1 MIKPVIK
8 WSGSKRLQ
16 ADEILKNVPA
26 QFNTYFEPFV
36 GGGSILYAIHPKK
49 AICGDICEPLIAL
62 WNEIKDSPEELAEAY
77 RLRWNRL
84 QNEGY
89 EAYYSIR
96 DDFNRTHSPEDLM
109 FLSRTCVNGLIRFN
123 AKGEF
128 NNSLHHT
135 RKGIKPESLEKIIMD
150 WSKRIEGTLFLA
162 DDYITTTASA
172 TAGDFIYLDP
182 PYYHTVGRYY
192 GTKSIDF
199 DEFVLFLKKLNRRGI
214 KYMISFDG
222 KRGDTDYTVNL
233 PKELYKR
240 HKFIA
245 SGNSSFKKVM
255 DKESQQVYESI
266 YMNY

>member
-135 RKGIKPESLEKIIMD
+135 RKGIKPEINALSTLMFITVLILLLLANKKQSVLE
-150 WSKRIEGTLFLA
+150 
-162 DDYITTTASA
+162 
-172 TAGDFIYLDP
+172 
-182 PYYHTVGRYY
+182 
-192 GTKSIDF
+192 
-199 DEFVLFLKKLNRRGI
+199 N
-214 KYMISFDG
+214 
-222 KRGDTDYTVNL
+222 N
-233 PKELYKR
+233 
-240 HKFIA
+240 
-245 SGNSSFKKVM
+245 
-255 DKESQQVYESI
+255 
-266 YMNY
+266 

>member
-1 MIKPVIK
+1 
-8 WSGSKRLQ
+8 
-16 ADEILKNVPA
+16 
-26 QFNTYFEPFV
+26 
-36 GGGSILYAIHPKK
+36 
-49 AICGDICEPLIAL
+49 
-62 WNEIKDSPEELAEAY
+62 
-77 RLRWNRL
+77 
-84 QNEGY
+84 
-89 EAYYSIR
+89 
-96 DDFNRTHSPEDLM
+96 
-109 FLSRTCVNGLIRFN
+109 
-123 AKGEF
+123 
-128 NNSLHHT
+128 
-135 RKGIKPESLEKIIMD
+135 MD

-214 KYMISFDG
+214 KYMLSFDG